1 MNRRVTE
8 AAVIEPGGPGPAATH
23 SGKMS
28 RLAAAGPKLAGPVS
42 PSGQDAR
49 ERFGQLRLAAFAGR
63 GFAGQGRRFPDRAG
77 RESYAMVAGDG
88 PCPAVLVHGGVGT
101 TIEWAQIA
109 ARLARP
115 VVIPDRPGF
124 GLSDPH
130 DYHGADFRADAAS
143 WLLDLTDGLGARQ
156 IDLVANSMGGFFAI
170 AFAAAHPHRVRRLIL
185 SGSAG
190 GLFPR
195 IGLFLQLWATPGIG
209 ALISRIK
216 FRDAETLRK
225 RMFGSY
231 LEHPDRLP
239 ADLLNVALAGI
250 NLPGTAET
258 NRAILQAVATIRGWR
273 PEMRLDDALA
283 ALEVPTLFV
292 WGANDQLA
300 RPDVG
305 RDLVRRMRNAQL
317 TVIEDAGHIP
327 HIDQPDAA
335 AAAICGFLRRDSSE
349 PTGPSAL

>member
-1 MNRRVTE
+1 MNNRVTRP
-8 AAVIEPGGPGPAATH
+8 AGPGPAPAHAGETPA
-23 SGKMS
+23 
-28 RLAAAGPKLAGPVS
+28 LTAA
-42 PSGQDAR
+42 GQDAR
-49 ERFGQLRLAAFAGR
+49 ERFGQLRRAAFARR
-63 GFAGQGRRFPDRAG
+63 GFAAGGRRIPDRAG
-77 RESYAMVAGDG
+77 RETYALVAGDG
-88 PCPAVLVHGGVGT
+88 PRPTVLVHGGAGS

-109 ARLARP
+109 ARLDGP

-130 DYHGADFRADAAS
+130 DYHGVDFRADAAS
-143 WLLDLTDGLGARQ
+143 WLLDLTDGLGVQQ

-185 SGSAG
+185 SGAAG

-195 IGLFLQLWATPGIG
+195 IGLFLQIWATPGIG

-216 FRDAETLRK
+216 FRDTETLRK

-231 LEHPDRLP
+231 LEHPDLLP

-300 RPDVG
+300 RPHIG
-305 RDLVRRMRNAQL
+305 RDLVNQMRNAQL
-317 TVIEDAGHIP
+317 TVIDDAGHIP
-327 HIDQPDAA
+327 HIDQPHAV
-335 AAAICGFLRRDSSE
+335 AAAINGFLRRDSSE
-349 PTGPSAL
+349 PIEPSVL